1 MSHLDD
7 DFAARAK
14 RVRART
20 GDAPP
25 MPVKARA
32 RRVRDDDRGEQAAV
46 LAILRP
52 QLALV
57 LGAVAL
63 VAGRAVSM
71 SHLGI
76 EPSTDVLGLAEAG
89 LVLILLF
96 ALGLLF
102 GKSDFISHGAL
113 VVGAALSF
121 LCEGYYILMA
131 PELMSSIYD
140 PEYVGR
146 VLILGP

>member
-1 MSHLDD
+1 MSNLDD

-14 RVRART
+14 RVRARS

-25 MPVKARA
+25 MPARTRA
-32 RRVRDDDRGEQAAV
+32 RRPREADSGEQATV

-57 LGAVAL
+57 LGAVAM

-71 SHLGI
+71 RYLGI
-76 EPSTDVLGLAEAG
+76 EPSSEVLALGEG
-89 LVLILLF
+89 FVVFVLLF
-96 ALGLLF
+96 GAGLLF
-102 GKSDFISHGAL
+102 GRSDVISHGAL

-121 LCEGYYILMA
+121 LGESYYILMA
-131 PELMSSIYD
+131 PELMEAVYN
-140 PEYVGR
+140 PEYVAR
-146 VLILGP
+146 VLLYG